1 MSALF
6 EEIDYCPTPIG
17 PISLRRRRV
26 LSLDQDVYEV
36 ILGDEHLM
44 SSLFTASEIALS
56 KLGLAA
62 LEGASLDVVVG
73 GLGMGYTAAAVLEDD
88 RVASLKVIEFLDPI
102 IEWHRDNL
110 MPLTPPLSSDPR
122 CSIRQGDFF
131 ELVRS
136 QNGFDANQPKRKYD
150 AILVDI
156 DHTPDWL
163 LDERSQSF
171 YHVEGLRAIAEHLKP
186 GGVFGLWSDTTE
198 DTDFTARLAQ
208 VFDKSWAEP
217 VTFPNPYLGDT
228 FTQCVYLANNNL
240 I

>member
-17 PISLRRRRV
+17 AISLRRRRV

-56 KLGLAA
+56 KFGLAA
-62 LEGASLDVVVG
+62 LQGGSLDVVVG
-73 GLGMGYTAAAVLEDD
+73 GLGMGYTAAAALEDE
-88 RVASLKVIEFLDPI
+88 RVASLTVIEFLEPI

-122 CSIRQGDFF
+122 CLIRQGDFF
-131 ELVRS
+131 ELARS
-136 QNGFDANQPKRKYD
+136 QNGFDADVPKRKYD

-171 YHVEGLRAIAEHLKP
+171 YHVEGLREIAGHLKP
-186 GGVFGLWSDTTE
+186 KGVFGLWSDTVE
-198 DTDFTARLAQ
+198 DKEFTARLAQ
-208 VFDKSWAEP
+208 VFDNSWAEP
-217 VTFPNPYLGDT
+217 VTFPNPYLGDS
-228 FTQCVYLANNNL
+228 FTQCIYLAHNDR
-240 I
+240 

>member
-17 PISLRRRRV
+17 PISLRRRHV
-26 LSLDQDVYEV
+26 LSLGQDVYEV

-62 LEGASLDVVVG
+62 LEGSSLDVVVG

-88 RVASLKVIEFLDPI
+88 RVASLQVIEFLDPVI
-102 IEWHRDNL
+102 GWHRDNL
-110 MPLTPPLSSDPR
+110 MPLTPPLSCDER
-122 CSIRQGDFF
+122 CLIREGDFF
-131 ELVRS
+131 ELARS
-136 QNGFDANQPKRKYD
+136 QGGFDKEQPSRKYD

-163 LDERSQSF
+163 LDERSQNF
-171 YHVEGLRAIAEHLKP
+171 YHVEGLREIADHLKP
-186 GGVFGLWSDTTE
+186 GGVFGLWSDTIE
-198 DTDFTARLAQ
+198 DEAFTSRLAQ
-208 VFDKSWAEP
+208 VFDKSWAAP
-217 VTFPNPYLGDT
+217 VTFVNPYLGDT
-228 FTQCVYLANNNL
+228 FTQSIYLACKNN
-240 I
+240 

>member
-1 MSALF
+1 MSSLF

-26 LSLDQDVYEV
+26 LALDQDVYEV

-62 LEGASLDVVVG
+62 LDGSSLDVVVG
-73 GLGMGYTAAAVLEDD
+73 GLGMGYTAAAALEDK
-88 RVASLKVIEFLDPI
+88 RVASLQVIEFLEPI

-110 MPLTPPLSSDPR
+110 MPLTPPLSSDGR

-131 ELVRS
+131 ELVRTED
-136 QNGFDANQPKRKYD
+136 GFDADQPKRKYD

-171 YHVEGLRAIAEHLKP
+171 YHIEGLREIASHLKP

-198 DTDFTARLAQ
+198 DENFTARLAK
-208 VFDKSWAEP
+208 VFDESWVEP

-228 FTQCVYLANNNL
+228 FTQCVYLARN
-240 I
+240 

>member
-1 MSALF
+1 MSTLF

-62 LEGASLDVVVG
+62 LEGSSLDVVVG
-73 GLGMGYTAAAVLEDD
+73 GLGMGYTAAAALEDE
-88 RVASLKVIEFLDPI
+88 RVASLQIIEFLEPI

-110 MPLTPPLSSDPR
+110 MPLDPPLSADGR

-131 ELVRS
+131 ELVRTE
-136 QNGFDANQPKRKYD
+136 NGFDANQPKRKYD

-171 YHVEGLRAIAEHLKP
+171 YHVEGLREIAGHLKP

-198 DTDFTARLAQ
+198 DKNVTDRLAQ
-208 VFDKSWAEP
+208 VFDKNWVEP
-217 VTFPNPYLGDT
+217 VAFPNPYLGDT
-228 FTQCVYLANNNL
+228 FTQCVYLACKK
-240 I
+240 